1 MEIRK
6 RQTDSGSTVVELEGM
21 LVLGRESQQLEPKMN
36 INELM
41 EGNKKIIVD
50 LAKVSHIDSSGI
62 GVLVGSFGH
71 CKRSGGA
78 MRLTGVR
85 EPLSRIMKI
94 TGVDQVLPLDSS
106 LEEAELKFGAD

>member
-21 LVLGRESQQLEPKMN
+21 LVLGRESQQLEHTIEKLV
-36 INELM
+36 E

-50 LAKVSHIDSSGI
+50 LTKVSHIDSSGV

-71 CKRSGGA
+71 CKRGGSA

-85 EPLSRIMKI
+85 GHLSRVMKI

>member
-21 LVLGRESQQLEPKMN
+21 LVLGRESQQLEHTIEKLV
-36 INELM
+36 E